1 VIFMD
6 FTQAFSSISANPNR
20 RRWTALAVVCLGQLM
35 MILDGSIV
43 NIALPKIQSDLHFS
57 SAALTWVPN
66 AYLIS
71 FGSFLLLGGRLG
83 DLLGRAR
90 MFVGGMVIFTLASIA
105 CGVAESAALLDVA
118 RFIQGFGAAIAAP
131 AILALIV
138 VEFPEPDERAR
149 TIGIYTF
156 VSVAGASIGL
166 ILGGVLTQALSWHWI
181 FFINV
186 PIGIL
191 ALGVGVAVLDL
202 TAGRGLRG
210 GIDVIGSALA
220 TLGVM
225 LAIYAVVTSEADG
238 VASAKAIVPFV
249 AGLAMLAAFFAHESR
264 TANPILPPRI
274 LQMRALIVT
283 CVVRALM
290 VVAMFTTFYL
300 CSLFLEQVSG
310 FDPIVTGL
318 AFLPQ
323 TVAVAIFALGV
334 TRRLTDRFGQLPVMF
349 AGMGFMV
356 AGPVIIALTLDGS
369 TSYVPWLLI
378 PFLLIG
384 IGGGMSFVSLMHLG
398 LAGVPNEDAGI
409 ASGLINVSQQIGSAA
424 GIAVLGTI
432 AASRTGALEARG
444 VGVDEALAGGFS
456 LSFWLLA
463 AVAAGGIVLA
473 GRYLRRGAKDEAHP
487 DTVPASGE

>member
-1 VIFMD
+1 MNF
-6 FTQAFSSISANPNR
+6 AHSLPAISTTPNR
-20 RRWTALAVVCLGQLM
+20 RRAIALAVVCLGQLM

-90 MFVGGMVIFTLASIA
+90 MFFAGMAIFTLASVV
-105 CGVAESAALLDVA
+105 CGVAESAAVLDVA

-138 VEFPEPDERAR
+138 VEFPEPEERAR

-166 ILGGVLTQALSWHWI
+166 ILGGVLIQGLNWHWI

-191 ALGVGVAVLDL
+191 ALVVGAAVLDL
-202 TAGRGLRG
+202 TPGRGLRD
-210 GIDVIGSALA
+210 GIDVVGAIMA
-220 TLGVM
+220 TLGLM
-225 LAIYAVVTSEADG
+225 LAIYAVVTSEAHG
-238 VASAKAIVPFV
+238 VGSAAAIVPFLV
-249 AGLAMLAAFFAHESR
+249 GLLILAGFFVHEGR
-264 TANPILPPRI
+264 AANPILPPRI
-274 LQMRALIVT
+274 LRMRALIVT

-300 CSLFLEQVSG
+300 CSLYLEQVSG
-310 FDPIVTGL
+310 FDPILTGL

-323 TVAVAIFALGV
+323 TVVVAIFALAL
-334 TRRLTDRFGQLPVMF
+334 TRRLTTRFGQLRVMF
-349 AGMGFMV
+349 TGMASMV
-356 AGPVIIALTLDGS
+356 AGPAIIALTLDGS
-369 TSYVPWLLI
+369 TPYFPSLVI
-378 PFLLIG
+378 AFVLIG
-384 IGGGMSFVSLMHLG
+384 IGGGLSFVSLMQLG

-432 AASRTGALEARG
+432 AASRTAALEAG
-444 VGVDEALAGGFS
+444 GTGVDEALAGGFR

-463 AVAAGGIVLA
+463 GFAAAGIA
-473 GRYLRRGAKDEAHP
+473 IASRYLLPGTNDETPDGA
-487 DTVPASGE
+487 VSASDS